1 MFSVR
6 LDDCVSSS
14 APLPF
19 GDSQGTILGPMLFS
33 LYMLP
38 LGSILRKYDTLFYC
52 YADDTQIYLPL
63 KWEHASSLQ
72 LIFDCLRDI
81 KYWMAL
87 FFFNFFLH
95 FNESKTEIM
104 IVGPNCT
111 NKVSNIDLGPLL
123 PHVKSTVKNLGVI
136 LDMDFKLDKQI
147 NSVVKSSFLSVKAFI

>member
-1 MFSVR
+1 
-6 LDDCVSSS
+6 
-14 APLPF
+14 
-19 GDSQGTILGPMLFS
+19 MLFS

-38 LGSILRKYDTLFYC
+38 LGSILRKYDTLFYF

-63 KWEHASSLQ
+63 EWEQASSLQ

-87 FFFNFFLH
+87 FYFIFLQL
-95 FNESKTEIM
+95 NESKTEIM

-111 NKVSNIDLGPLL
+111 NKDSNIDLGPLL